1 MAGRSRARYLAPIAL
16 FAALA
21 ATYLVVH
28 SGLNPKSPTPTTDG
42 PVSHL
47 TTQQGTHRHTT
58 HTARIYIVKPGDNL
72 TAIAVKTGVPVGTI
86 EALNAGLDPNSLQAG
101 QRLRLR
107 R

>member
-16 FAALA
+16 LAVIA

-28 SGLNPKSPTPTTDG
+28 SGLNPKPATTTDG
-42 PVSHL
+42 PTTHL
-47 TTQQGTHRHTT
+47 TPQQQTQRRRTS
-58 HTARIYIVKPGDNL
+58 TARFYVVKPGDNL
-72 TAIAVKTGVPVGTI
+72 TAISIKTGVSVGTI
-86 EALNAGLDPNSLQAG
+86 EALNAGLDPNSLQTG